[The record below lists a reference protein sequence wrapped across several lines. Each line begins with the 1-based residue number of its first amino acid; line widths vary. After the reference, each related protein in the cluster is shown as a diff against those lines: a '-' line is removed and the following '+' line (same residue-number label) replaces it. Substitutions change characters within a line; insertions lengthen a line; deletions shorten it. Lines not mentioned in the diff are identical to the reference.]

1 MPAQWVRVTPAILS
15 AMAPLPGGNMLMA
28 TAAKKHLTLF
38 VRSRRAPGAG
48 SPKVKAAFTGAA
60 HKTLGIMSRSER
72 NVIVASACRG
82 TGDGIYRRKSKARP
96 GSPLY
101 GKVYEVRVK

>member
-1 MPAQWVRVTPAILS
+1 
-15 AMAPLPGGNMLMA
+15 MA

-48 SPKVKAAFTGAA
+48 RPEVKAAFTAAA
-60 HKTLGIMSRSER
+60 HKTLGMPSRAER
-72 NVIVASACRG
+72 IAVIAAAVKGAG
-82 TGDGIYRRKSKARP
+82 LKTGKVHKKSRARP

-101 GKVYEVRVK
+101 GKVYTLG